1 MVLLQTLVRVISF
14 VLLVALALAGLAAA
28 VFAVVGLTQLADL
41 AALSSFRDTVG
52 GFLRAIEADG
62 PTARVAALAGL
73 GGLLLGLLLL
83 AGILIPRRERLVTLE
98 RSPEGTLAARRRPLG
113 QVAGALAEQTRG
125 VTEAQAKVRPRRR
138 GGGGT
143 VRLTAVRTRPTD
155 AKQVKDAVGEQ
166 LRSLTGPF
174 ALKAKVAVRA
184 PDGRRS
190 RVQ

>member
-1 MVLLQTLVRVISF
+1 MVLLQTLVRLISF
-14 VLLVALALAGLAAA
+14 ALLVVLALAGLAAA
-28 VFAVVGLTQLADL
+28 VFAVVGLTQLGDL
-41 AALSSFRDTVG
+41 AALDSFRDTVG
-52 GFLRAIEADG
+52 GFLRALEADG
-62 PTARVAALAGL
+62 PTAVVAALAGL

-98 RSPEGTLAARRRPLG
+98 RSPEGVLAARRRTLG

-125 VTEAQAKVRPRRR
+125 VTEAKARVRPRRR
-138 GGGGT
+138 GGGT
-143 VRLTAVRTRPTD
+143 VRLRATRTRPSD
-155 AKQVKDAVGEQ
+155 SKQVKDAVGEQ

>member
-41 AALSSFRDTVG
+41 AALDSFRDTVG
-52 GFLRAIEADG
+52 GFLRALEADG

-83 AGILIPRRERLVTLE
+83 GGILIPRRERLVTLG
-98 RSPEGTLAARRRPLG
+98 RSPEGTLAARRRALG
-113 QVAGALAEQTRG
+113 QVAGTLAEQTRG
-125 VTEAQAKVRPRRR
+125 VTEARAKVRPRRR
-138 GGGGT
+138 GRGGT
-143 VRLTAVRTRPTD
+143 VRLRAVRTRPTD

-174 ALKAKVAVRA
+174 ALKA
-184 PDGRRS
+184 
-190 RVQ
+190 